1 MDFSFSEQ
9 AIKHCL
15 KFGVDNSLL
24 CSQLF
29 IIYLIKNTVKTVI
42 LLQSVFFV

>member
-15 KFGVDNSLL
+15 KFGVDKMFLMFLKEVFYVPHYLS
-24 CSQLF
+24 F
-29 IIYLIKNTVKTVI
+29 I
-42 LLQSVFFV
+42 